1 MLQPIPFD
9 YSSKSAGLLI
19 RAIDKEPFLVDARNK
34 IHREFR
40 EVRSYYVNAF
50 VFGTWQEIVESDGKS
65 HLVEIFTNDEFLF
78 SEYLKGASNRRQLQL
93 ERESAKTIKEEA
105 ISAKAS
111 RLFLAC

>member
-1 MLQPIPFD
+1 MIQPIPFD
-9 YSSKSAGLLI
+9 HSSKSAGLLI
-19 RAIDKEPFLVDARNK
+19 EAVNKEQFLIDARNK

-65 HLVEIFTNDEFLF
+65 LLIEIFTNDEFLF
-78 SEYLKGASNRRQLQL
+78 SEYLKGVSNRRQLQF
-93 ERESAKTIKEEA
+93 ERESSKIIKEEA